1 LRKLRAARIHCFH
14 IISRLGFL
22 RNRSLF
28 VNFATMRFKTSQSLY
43 ILLAS
48 GFISGCSSKIFEP
61 IYTELPT
68 LPSAPTISLV
78 EERET
83 PAAVREQLVISLKQ
97 ESKPGEDEFFNNP
110 GAERKSDGKSPSVIL
125 SVPEEP
131 KDGNTLQKTQG
142 TVNYLDEVF
151 KTVGYYNEAEQAI
164 EVALLRKG
172 FNVLD
177 RSKFEAKLRNMRD
190 RANNSNYWWSSYNSL
205 IEKKDYQ
212 VCKDIL
218 ANQVKDGIITQTEY
232 LKRLAEIDQNSQLGW
247 GGSKRS
253 EDEMNDIAEVIRV
266 AETGNTQASYILQ
279 INSVSVSEAGHR
291 PVEIRNK
298 PEVVSFLEANPG
310 IQFGKENNM
319 IPFTVDARGLQVMF
333 SAKLIDI
340 NTGSIVWLGTHE
352 IESWVAE
359 DIKIVFDI
367 QRSVN
372 NGEEVNNGIRKH
384 NTAIRSKSDEISKLT
399 KELKEAYELAMVKQ
413 KFDSKSDVS
422 RHKNELQQKIKN
434 LEVAIDTKQ
443 KELAR
448 LVDYKPAELDREWTY
463 AYVVSKPTILPD
475 LLADGEKSIEGQ
487 QTLLKHRR
495 ELIKV
500 VTQQLIDTI
509 TIKEQAKD

>member
-1 LRKLRAARIHCFH
+1 MSLRFTKTVTAFFIL
-14 IISRLGFL
+14 
-22 RNRSLF
+22 SLLS
-28 VNFATMRFKTSQSLY
+28 A
-43 ILLAS
+43 
-48 GFISGCSSKIFEP
+48 CSSKIFEP
-61 IYTELPT
+61 LYTTVPLLPKA
-68 LPSAPTISLV
+68 PSVSFIAERTTPPV
-78 EERET
+78 E
-83 PAAVREQLVISLKQ
+83 REQLVISLKQ

-110 GAERKSDGKSPSVIL
+110 GAARKADGKSPSVIL

-131 KDGNTLQKTQG
+131 QNDNALLKTQG
-142 TVNYLDEVF
+142 TNNYLDEVF

-190 RANNSNYWWSSYNSL
+190 RANSSNYWWSSYNSL

-212 VCKDIL
+212 AIKDIL
-218 ANQVKDGIITQTEY
+218 ANQVKEGAITQAEY
-232 LKRLAEIDQNSQLGW
+232 LNRLAEIDQNSQLGW

-291 PVEIRNK
+291 PIEIRNK
-298 PEVVSFLEANPG
+298 AEVLAFLEANPG
-310 IQFGKENNM
+310 IQIGKESNM
-319 IPFTVDARGLQVMF
+319 IPFTVDARWLQVMF

-352 IESWVAE
+352 LESWVAE
-359 DIKIVFDI
+359 DIKIVFDV

-384 NTAIRSKSDEISKLT
+384 NAAIRAKSEEVAKLT
-399 KELKEAYELAMVKQ
+399 GELKVAYESAMVKQ
-413 KFDSKSDVS
+413 KFETKSEVS
-422 RHKNELQQKIKN
+422 QFKNELQQKIKN
-434 LEVAIDTKQ
+434 LEGQIETKE
-443 KELAR
+443 KELAK

-463 AYVVSKPTILPD
+463 TYVVSKPIILPD

-509 TIKEQAKD
+509 TIEKADTIEKSKTTEKPDKIEEIKD

>member
-1 LRKLRAARIHCFH
+1 MNRHPIKSYVY
-14 IISRLGFL
+14 IIS
-22 RNRSLF
+22 
-28 VNFATMRFKTSQSLY
+28 VVAFAS
-43 ILLAS
+43 
-48 GFISGCSSKIFEP
+48 CSSKIFEP
-61 IYTELPT
+61 IYTEAPSLPVT
-68 LPSAPTISLV
+68 PTVSLLK
-78 EERET
+78 ERVV
-83 PAAVREQLVISLKQ
+83 PPQVREQLIISLKQ
-97 ESKPGEDEFFNNP
+97 ESKPGNDEFFNNP
-110 GAERKSDGKSPSVIL
+110 GAERKADGKSPSVIL

-131 KDGNTLQKTQG
+131 ENGNQVQKSIEQI
-142 TVNYLDEVF
+142 NYLDEVF

-190 RANNSNYWWSSYNSL
+190 RARNGSYWWANYNSL

-212 VCKDIL
+212 AIKDTL
-218 ANQVKDGIITQTEY
+218 TNQVKEGEISQSEY
-232 LKRLAEIDQNSQLGW
+232 LNRLAEIDLNSQLGW

-298 PEVVSFLEANPG
+298 PEVIAFLEANPG
-310 IQFGKENNM
+310 VQFGKQANM
-319 IPFTVDARGLQVMF
+319 IPFTVDARWLQVMF

-352 IESWVAE
+352 LESWVAE
-359 DIKIVFDI
+359 DIKIVFDV

-372 NGEEVNNGIRKH
+372 NSEDINNGIRKH
-384 NTAIRSKSDEISKLT
+384 NTAIKVKMEEIAILT
-399 KELKEAYELAMVKQ
+399 EELKKAYDEAMIKQ
-413 KFDSKSDVS
+413 KFDSKSEVYQ
-422 RHKNELQQKIKN
+422 HKNKIMQRI
-434 LEVAIDTKQ
+434 IDLKSDIEKKQ
-443 KELAR
+443 KELENLANF
-448 LVDYKPAELDREWTY
+448 KPVELESDWTY
-463 AYVVSKPTILPD
+463 AYVISEPNILPD
-475 LLADGEKSIEGQ
+475 LLGDGEKSIEGQ

-495 ELIKV
+495 ELIKT

-509 TIKEQAKD
+509 KIEEVKD